1 MSTRTRTPRLSTTS
15 YAVLGLVGY
24 LQPCTPY
31 ELERF
36 IRASI
41 DNFWQVPHTT
51 FYSEPARL
59 AEAGLLEEERESG
72 GRRRKRYSLT
82 EDGRAALDAWVH
94 SGTAAPPD
102 VRDELLLKVFLG
114 ADPAPMLQ
122 QRIAWHEAKLAE
134 LRDRLEDVRHA
145 PRNQPAMERS
155 ITVGM
160 IYHNLGPQLFEPF
173 LRPEP
178 ED

>member
-1 MSTRTRTPRLSTTS
+1 MSTRARIPRLTTTS
-15 YAVLGLVGY
+15 YAMLGLIGS

-36 IRASI
+36 IRQSI

-51 FYSEPARL
+51 FYAEPTRL
-59 AEAGLLEEERESG
+59 AEAGLLLEEREVG

-82 EDGRAALDAWVH
+82 EEGRHTLDAWVH

-122 QRIAWHEAKLAE
+122 ARIAWHEAKLAE
-134 LRDRLEDVRHA
+134 LRDRLEDVRRVA
-145 PRNQPAMERS
+145 GDDSPMERS
-155 ITVGM
+155 IAVGM
-160 IYHNLGPQLFEPF
+160 IYHNLGPRLFEPF
-173 LRPEP
+173 LRGEG
-178 ED
+178 EE

>member
-1 MSTRTRTPRLSTTS
+1 MSTRSRTPRLTTTS
-15 YAVLGLVGY
+15 YAVLGLIGY

-51 FYSEPARL
+51 FYAEPARL
-59 AEAGLLEEERESG
+59 AVAGLLEEEREAG

-82 EDGRAALDAWVH
+82 EEGRRALNAWVH

-102 VRDELLLKVFLG
+102 VRDELLLKVFFG

-122 QRIAWHEAKLAE
+122 DRIAWHEAKLAE
-134 LRDRLEDVRHA
+134 LRDRLEDVRRA
-145 PRNQPAMERS
+145 AGEDSPMERS
-155 ITVGM
+155 IAVGM
-160 IYHNLGPQLFEPF
+160 IYHNLGPQLFEPL
-173 LRPEP
+173 LRRRPS
-178 ED
+178 D